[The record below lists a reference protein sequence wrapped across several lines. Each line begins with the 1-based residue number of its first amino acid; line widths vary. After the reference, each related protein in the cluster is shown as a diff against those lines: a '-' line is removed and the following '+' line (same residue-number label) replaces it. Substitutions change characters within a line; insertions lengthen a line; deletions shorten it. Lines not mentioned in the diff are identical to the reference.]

1 MSHRQANVPV
11 PPLMS
16 EAEWQARTQLAA
28 AYRIFDHLGWVELIY
43 NHITLRVPGEE
54 GAFLINPFGLSYDE
68 VTASSLIKIDIQGRA
83 LCPSPYAVNEAGFV
97 IHSAIHGAVPEAHC
111 VVHTHTTAGMAVA
124 SLDGG
129 LAMTNFHAVVLYDR
143 IGYHDFEGITTNL
156 DEQPR
161 LLASMG
167 SNRAVILRNHGLL
180 TWGSTLP
187 EAFMWMWHM
196 QRACEVQL
204 AAHPAGAVRPVATD
218 VCEKSRALLMDFSRG
233 KAFGA
238 DVFAALQR
246 KIDRLD
252 PSYRQ

>member
-43 NHITLRVPGEE
+43 NHITLRVPGED

-68 VTASSLIKIDIQGRA
+68 VTASSLVKIDIQGRA
-83 LCPSPYAVNEAGFV
+83 LSPSPYAVNEAGFV
-97 IHSAIHGAVPEAHC
+97 IHSAIHGALPEAHC
-111 VVHTHTTAGMAVA
+111 VIHTHTTAGMAVA

-129 LAMTNFHAVVLYDR
+129 LAMSNFHAVVLYDH
-143 IGYHDFEGITTNL
+143 IAYHDFEGITTNL
-156 DEQPR
+156 GEQPR

-233 KAFGA
+233 KSFGA